1 METSSPYAHSYTQPQ
16 PLGCVCLLEKFRI
29 LHVSSLTVALTELC
43 ALFLV
48 LLSVASTSS
57 CGWLI
62 IPAGYLMTNRAY
74 ALMPWIIL
82 LPFSWFLST
91 CLTFWRYLAA
101 ADLCVSLC
109 HNQSC
114 PGENNVFSFAGE
126 VACLTIKENKS
137 VTYAS
142 HNTHTHTHT
151 ITTGEVERPR

>member
-1 METSSPYAHSYTQPQ
+1 MR
-16 PLGCVCLLEKFRI
+16 LLVHMLTDIHNPNHLVVSVFWRNSG
-29 LHVSSLTVALTELC
+29 LCVSSLTVALTELC
-43 ALFLV
+43 ALFSV

-62 IPAGYLMTNRAY
+62 ISAGYLMTNRAY

-91 CLTFWRYLAA
+91 CLTFWRYLAVA
-101 ADLCVSLC
+101 VLCVSLC
-109 HNQSC
+109 HNQSS

-142 HNTHTHTHT
+142 PNTHTHTH
-151 ITTGEVERPR
+151 RL